1 MHIISLGGGG
11 ITFLWEILRAVDMSF
26 DFIKSTEKTVTLKC
40 SIAQLTTKISGWKE
54 VYIVWWFQWFTKIY
68 IVSLIWTNV
77 ILGTQNFCL

>member
-40 SIAQLTTKISGWKE
+40 SIAQLTTKISG
-54 VYIVWWFQWFTKIY
+54 
-68 IVSLIWTNV
+68 
-77 ILGTQNFCL
+77 